1 MHRAEAARI
10 VEAQHVAIL
19 EQPLEVI
26 VLQPRCLLR
35 QHSQVARHAEVQ
47 HQRAAIVE
55 MKQQVLG
62 APADALEA
70 STLEPLRQICGDC
83 PPESGFVHAEQAH
96 ASSHHVRL
104 NAPTGGFDFG

>member
-10 VEAQHVAIL
+10 VEAQHGAIL
-19 EQPLEVI
+19 EQPFEVI

-35 QHSQVARHAEVQ
+35 QDAQVARHAEVQ

-55 MKQQVLG
+55 MKQQVFG

-70 STLEPLRQICGDC
+70 SALEPLR
-83 PPESGFVHAEQAH
+83 EV
-96 ASSHHVRL
+96 
-104 NAPTGGFDFG
+104 